1 MKILLCRLAA
11 GLILLATFSPVY
23 ADDHDKLKV
32 LYMGGRGH
40 DSPGYEKFLTTFL
53 ANQGGF
59 DLVISNK
66 LDDLRAET
74 INKYDVVLF
83 FGSGGDF
90 TDPAQEKGFERY
102 VKNGGGVVGIHAT
115 DAFKKSDVYWKIFG
129 GQFIGHGGGTFPVEF
144 TDTTHPITKGMKGF
158 EITDESYRDKFHP
171 ATIDKLHHLGRINRG
186 NEKHSMIWIH
196 EYGKGRLF
204 STGLGHDEK
213 AWSNPALQ
221 KLTLRALRWVCLLYT
236 SPSPRDPH

>member
-102 VKNGGGVVGIHAT
+102 VK
-115 DAFKKSDVYWKIFG
+115 
-129 GQFIGHGGGTFPVEF
+129 
-144 TDTTHPITKGMKGF
+144 
-158 EITDESYRDKFHP
+158 
-171 ATIDKLHHLGRINRG
+171 
-186 NEKHSMIWIH
+186 
-196 EYGKGRLF
+196 
-204 STGLGHDEK
+204 
-213 AWSNPALQ
+213 
-221 KLTLRALRWVCLLYT
+221 
-236 SPSPRDPH
+236 